1 MGNDVPRAVAW
12 RRAPLYRRK
21 KKRKKEKLKC
31 CMTNND
37 GMEYYGRVLLPNVR
51 VCCERL
57 DSTHRVFSFFLS
69 PIAPRPPIATRAREA
84 RDETFL
90 VFARVDNAPGRQPGD
105 VLLPR
110 APVARTHTYNARNT
124 RHCTQTYTHSHKRKF
139 ITSEIR
145 CEYRAT
151 AQPL

>member
-69 PIAPRPPIATRAREA
+69 PIAPRPPIATRTREA
-84 RDETFL
+84 RRD
-90 VFARVDNAPGRQPGD
+90 VFGVCSRGQRPRPPTGGRY
-105 VLLPR
+105 
-110 APVARTHTYNARNT
+110 ASTRTCRPYTYIQRT
-124 RHCTQTYTHSHKRKF
+124 
-139 ITSEIR
+139 
-145 CEYRAT
+145 
-151 AQPL
+151 